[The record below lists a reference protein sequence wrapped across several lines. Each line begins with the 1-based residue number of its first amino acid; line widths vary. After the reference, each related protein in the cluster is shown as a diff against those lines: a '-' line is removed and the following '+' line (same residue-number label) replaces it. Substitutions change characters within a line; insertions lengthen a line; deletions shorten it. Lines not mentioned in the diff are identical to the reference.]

1 MIRPPAEDGVDQ
13 PGPALGP
20 GNSALPMDTAATER
34 IRQEADALLVRWLFG
49 PPGMH
54 IRDYVGRTA
63 HTAPVT
69 TPTRRKRSDDGETSF
84 IPAA

>member
-1 MIRPPAEDGVDQ
+1 MIRPPTDYGVDQ

-20 GNSALPMDTAATER
+20 GNSALPMDADVTER

-49 PPGMH
+49 PPGLH
-54 IRDYVGRTA
+54 IRDYVGRVA
-63 HTAPVT
+63 PEAPVT
-69 TPTRRKRSDDGETSF
+69 MPTRRKRSDDGETSF

>member
-1 MIRPPAEDGVDQ
+1 MSPTEDGVDQ

-20 GNSALPMDTAATER
+20 GNSALPMDADVSER
-34 IRQEADALLVRWLFG
+34 IRQEADTLLVRWLFG
-49 PPGMH
+49 PHGLH

-63 HTAPVT
+63 HKVPVT
-69 TPTRRKRSDDGETSF
+69 TSTRRKRSNDGETSF